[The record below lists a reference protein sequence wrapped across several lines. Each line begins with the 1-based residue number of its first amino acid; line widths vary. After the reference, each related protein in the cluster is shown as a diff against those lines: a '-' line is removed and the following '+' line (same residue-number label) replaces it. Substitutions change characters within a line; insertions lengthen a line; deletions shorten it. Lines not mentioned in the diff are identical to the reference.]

1 MKEKQEERIAPL
13 PSVQRVERKKKRT
26 WKHGRLILISA
37 AVVLLGGSI
46 AVAILIRSRQQE
58 TGGVTVST
66 DIPEYIRSEIR
77 VPETEDTRGSL
88 QVRTADELESVTIA
102 RRGREPWT
110 LIRDDAGNMHL
121 KGAEDWIAKERLTYQ
136 IQDALANLVYEDIL
150 SEDPAEYGDRLDE
163 FGLDDP
169 YIVAEAQFTDGKTV
183 VVRIGDELPVEEQVR
198 YMLVDGD
205 PRLYAVASSLAEDL
219 EVEKET
225 LHPVTQPEIYPV
237 LLDRITVYGRDGKE
251 QAEWRLN
258 GAITD
263 QDAGTKWEVTMPFR
277 YPADEEY
284 IGNLKT
290 NAGNLRMG
298 IFLDDVTEKTL
309 AEYGLAEPDYILELH
324 MAPGSTGTVS
334 DLGVYDVVER
344 EGGIIT
350 LYIARS
356 DNEMIDYVRFGEEIF
371 SVSHDMTLSA
381 FLDTKPEDTACQYIA
396 PVPTNSLESMTVEKD
411 GETVVYTLERT
422 GETDPETAEEQ
433 VICRAN
439 GEEISREAFEAAY
452 VRLLSVTVSG
462 TLPEGAKWK
471 KEAHTKYT
479 FRSVSGGTYTVELSE
494 WEGMNDA
501 VTINGET
508 RFYLINGGAEFTLTQ

>member
-1 MKEKQEERIAPL
+1 
-13 PSVQRVERKKKRT
+13 
-26 WKHGRLILISA
+26 
-37 AVVLLGGSI
+37 
-46 AVAILIRSRQQE
+46 
-58 TGGVTVST
+58 
-66 DIPEYIRSEIR
+66 
-77 VPETEDTRGSL
+77 
-88 QVRTADELESVTIA
+88 
-102 RRGREPWT
+102 
-110 LIRDDAGNMHL
+110 
-121 KGAEDWIAKERLTYQ
+121 
-136 IQDALANLVYEDIL
+136 
-150 SEDPAEYGDRLDE
+150 
-163 FGLDDP
+163 
-169 YIVAEAQFTDGKTV
+169 
-183 VVRIGDELPVEEQVR
+183 
-198 YMLVDGD
+198 
-205 PRLYAVASSLAEDL
+205 
-219 EVEKET
+219 
-225 LHPVTQPEIYPV
+225 
-237 LLDRITVYGRDGKE
+237 
-251 QAEWRLN
+251 
-258 GAITD
+258 
-263 QDAGTKWEVTMPFR
+263 
-277 YPADEEY
+277 
-284 IGNLKT
+284 
-290 NAGNLRMG
+290 
-298 IFLDDVTEKTL
+298 
-309 AEYGLAEPDYILELH
+309 

-334 DLGVYDVVER
+334 DLGVYDIVER